1 MIPAMIDAVADQHL
15 RELRCQAAR
24 RQAAAR
30 HRDRPPAGAPGRP
43 PRLRRHLGFALVE
56 AGFYLLSS
64 ARLASRD

>member
-1 MIPAMIDAVADQHL
+1 MTPRMIEAVADQHL

-30 HRDRPPAGAPGRP
+30 RRDRP
-43 PRLRRHLGFALVE
+43 PRLRSHLGFALVE